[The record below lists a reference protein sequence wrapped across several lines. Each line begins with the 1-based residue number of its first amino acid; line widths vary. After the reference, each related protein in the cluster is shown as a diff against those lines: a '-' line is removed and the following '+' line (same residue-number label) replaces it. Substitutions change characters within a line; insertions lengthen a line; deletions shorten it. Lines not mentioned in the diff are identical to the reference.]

1 MTTRKYFN
9 NIKPLHFTRPE
20 SRKAQLSHSQWE
32 AVVIYQHICKIINK
46 ICIDIFS
53 LQKY

>member
-20 SRKAQLSHSQWE
+20 SRKAQLSQS
-32 AVVIYQHICKIINK
+32 VGGGSYL
-46 ICIDIFS
+46 S
-53 LQKY
+53 TYL